1 MGTRLFVA
9 ATIAV
14 TVAAWGTA
22 RPGFDVVEG
31 AQAHIAEH
39 AAPAQQPTMPEM
51 TKRHQQM
58 MADMKAGDAKL
69 AALVNEMN
77 AAAGDAKINAV
88 AAVVNEMVRQQRAMH
103 GHMAE
108 MHQHMM
114 GMGRGGMMR

>member
-1 MGTRLFVA
+1 
-9 ATIAV
+9 
-14 TVAAWGTA
+14 
-22 RPGFDVVEG
+22 
-31 AQAHIAEH
+31 
-39 AAPAQQPTMPEM
+39 M